1 MPQGASRLKKNFLIS
16 SIAILVIIL
25 DVITKM
31 IIVKQVAHHEIIKVL
46 PFINI
51 VHIKNKGAA
60 FGLFAGLGNIFFI
73 IISIIAIL
81 FIVYYLR
88 TVQKRMEIISLS
100 LVLGGAVGN
109 FIDRIRLGKVTD
121 FIDFHVN
128 SWHWPS
134 FNVADSALTV
144 GIILFLWA
152 NIFGSGH
159 IKNFS
164 N

>member
-1 MPQGASRLKKNFLIS
+1 MKKGLLIPV
-16 SIAILVIIL
+16 ITLLVIIL
-25 DVITKM
+25 DVITKA
-31 IIVKQVAHHEIIKVL
+31 IIVNKVAYHEIIKVL

-51 VHIKNKGAA
+51 VHIENKGAA
-60 FGLFAGLGNIFFI
+60 FGMFAGLGNVFFI
-73 IISIIAIL
+73 IVSVIALLLIA
-81 FIVYYLR
+81 YYLR
-88 TVQKRMEIISLS
+88 AVQKRMEIISLS

-109 FIDRIRLGKVTD
+109 LIDRIRIGKVTD

-159 IKNFS
+159 IKNS
-164 N
+164 

>member
-1 MPQGASRLKKNFLIS
+1 MPQGVSRLKKGFLIPL
-16 SIAILVIIL
+16 IAILVIIL

-51 VHIKNKGAA
+51 VHIENKGAA
-60 FGLFAGLGNIFFI
+60 FGLFASLGNTFFI

-81 FIVYYLR
+81 FIIYYLK
-88 TVQKRMEIISLS
+88 TVQSRIELISLS
-100 LVLGGAVGN
+100 LVLGGAIGN
-109 FIDRIRLGKVTD
+109 FIDRVRFGKVTD
-121 FIDFHVN
+121 FIDFYVN
-128 SWHWPS
+128 AWHWPS

-159 IKNFS
+159 IKNI
-164 N
+164 

>member
-1 MPQGASRLKKNFLIS
+1 LKKGILIPV
-16 SIAILVIIL
+16 IAFLVIMFDI
-25 DVITKM
+25 ITKM
-31 IIVKQVAHHEIIKVL
+31 LIVKQVAHHEIIKVL

-51 VHIKNKGAA
+51 VHIENKGAA
-60 FGLFAGLGNIFFI
+60 FGLFAGLGNVFFI
-73 IISIIAIL
+73 IISLVAIL
-81 FIVYYLR
+81 FIAYYLK

-109 FIDRIRLGKVTD
+109 LIDRIKIGKVTD
-121 FIDFHVN
+121 FIDFYVN
-128 SWHWPS
+128 NWHWPS

-159 IKNFS
+159 KKNF
-164 N
+164 

>member
-1 MPQGASRLKKNFLIS
+1 M
-16 SIAILVIIL
+16 VIIL

-31 IIVKQVAHHEIIKVL
+31 LIVKQVAYHEIIKVL

-51 VHIKNKGAA
+51 VHIENKGAA
-60 FGLFAGLGNIFFI
+60 FGLFAGLGNVFFI
-73 IISIIAIL
+73 IISLVAIL
-81 FIVYYLR
+81 FIAYYLK

-109 FIDRIRLGKVTD
+109 LIDRIRIGKVTD
-121 FIDFHVN
+121 FIDFYIN
-128 SWHWPS
+128 NWHWPS

-152 NIFGSGH
+152 NIFGAGH
-159 IKNFS
+159 KKNF
-164 N
+164 

>member
-1 MPQGASRLKKNFLIS
+1 MLQGVSRLKKSILIPA
-16 SIAILVIIL
+16 IAVLVIIL
-25 DVITKM
+25 DVVTKM
-31 IIVKQVAHHEIIKVL
+31 IVVKQVAFHETIKVL

-51 VHIKNKGAA
+51 VHIENKGAA
-60 FGLFAGLGNIFFI
+60 FGLFAGLGNVFFI
-73 IISIIAIL
+73 IISLVAIL
-81 FIVYYLR
+81 FIAFYLK

-109 FIDRIRLGKVTD
+109 LIDRIRIGKVTD
-121 FIDFHVN
+121 FIDFYIN
-128 SWHWPS
+128 NWHWPS

-159 IKNFS
+159 TKNF
-164 N
+164 

>member
-1 MPQGASRLKKNFLIS
+1 MKKGFLIPVIS
-16 SIAILVIIL
+16 ILVIIL
-25 DVITKM
+25 DVITKA
-31 IIVKQVAHHEIIKVL
+31 IIVNKVAHHEIINVL

-51 VHIKNKGAA
+51 VHIENRGAA
-60 FGLFAGLGNIFFI
+60 FGLFAGLGNVFFI
-73 IISIIAIL
+73 IVSIIAIL
-81 FIVYYLR
+81 FILYYLK

-109 FIDRIRLGKVTD
+109 LIDRIRAGEVTD
-121 FIDFHVN
+121 FIDFYVN
-128 SWHWPS
+128 NWHWPS

-159 IKNFS
+159 VKNS
-164 N
+164 

>member
-1 MPQGASRLKKNFLIS
+1 LKKGILIPLLS
-16 SIAILVIIL
+16 SLVIIL
-25 DVITKM
+25 DIITKV
-31 IIVKQVAHHEIIKVL
+31 IIVNKVGYHEVIKVL

-60 FGLFAGLGNIFFI
+60 FGMFAGLGNVFFI
-73 IISIIAIL
+73 TVSIIAIL
-81 FIVYYLR
+81 FILYYLKA
-88 TVQKRMEIISLS
+88 VQKRMEIISLS

-109 FIDRIRLGKVTD
+109 LIDRIKVGEVTD
-121 FIDFHVN
+121 FIDFYVN

-159 IKNFS
+159 IKTS
-164 N
+164 KTDSHLL

>member
-1 MPQGASRLKKNFLIS
+1 MPQGVNRLKKGIVIPV
-16 SIAILVIIL
+16 IAIVVIIL

-31 IIVKQVAHHEIIKVL
+31 LIVKQVAYHEIIKVL

-51 VHIKNKGAA
+51 VHIENKGAA
-60 FGLFAGLGNIFFI
+60 FGLFAGLGNVFFI
-73 IISIIAIL
+73 IISLVAIGFIA
-81 FIVYYLR
+81 YYLK
-88 TVQKRMEIISLS
+88 TVQKRVEIISLS

-109 FIDRIRLGKVTD
+109 LIDRIRIGKVTD
-121 FIDFHVN
+121 FIDFYIN
-128 SWHWPS
+128 NWHWPS

-159 IKNFS
+159 KK
-164 N
+164 

>member
-1 MPQGASRLKKNFLIS
+1 LKKGLLIPV
-16 SIAILVIIL
+16 ITLLVIIL
-25 DVITKM
+25 DVITKA
-31 IIVKQVAHHEIIKVL
+31 IIVNKVAYHEIIKVL

-51 VHIKNKGAA
+51 VHIENKGAA
-60 FGLFAGLGNIFFI
+60 FGMFAGLGNVFFI
-73 IISIIAIL
+73 IVSVIALLLIA
-81 FIVYYLR
+81 YYLR
-88 TVQKRMEIISLS
+88 AVQKRMEIISLS

-109 FIDRIRLGKVTD
+109 LIDRIRIGKVTD

-159 IKNFS
+159 IKNS
-164 N
+164 